1 MWFRALCIL
10 LLVQSAVICGASIES
25 SSRILELTPRA
36 GRNHFT
42 RTGILFRDV
51 SSLGATSRSCE
62 LSSLPQALATPDPLL
77 TAGGSSGKVAVSFII
92 GADGQVHSPVILES
106 AGSPADQNVLETLRS
121 WRYRPAMCNAV
132 PAETESRVEF
142 SSR

>member
-10 LLVQSAVICGASIES
+10 LVVPSAVVCKASIES
-25 SSRILELTPRA
+25 PGRVLALTSRARRDPFA
-36 GRNHFT
+36 Q
-42 RTGILFRDV
+42 TGIFFRDM
-51 SSLGATSRSCE
+51 SSLGATTGSCE
-62 LSSLPQALATPDPLL
+62 VSSLPQALATPDPLL
-77 TAGGSSGKVAVSFII
+77 AASGSRDRVAVSFII

-106 AGSPADQNVLETLRS
+106 AGSPADHNVLQTLRS
-121 WRYRPAMCNAV
+121 WRYRPALCNAV